1 MNFGSD
7 NMAGFS
13 PEMLEALAR
22 VNGGRAVSYGDDAV
36 TARVKDRM
44 AEIFEAE
51 LEVFPGAGLDGAGLG
66 RGLVPSG
73 KPREHRRMRRP

>member
-7 NMAGFS
+7 NMAGAS

-36 TARVKDRM
+36 TERIKGRM
-44 AEIFEAE
+44 AEVFEAE
-51 LEVFPGAGLDGAGLG
+51 LGPGARSGAI
-66 RGLVPSG
+66 R
-73 KPREHRRMRRP
+73 KAT